1 MKHLL
6 RITLLGSMVFF
17 LSGIHL
23 SAGQVTD
30 SIPKKK
36 LVYVFDIKKEIAEP
50 VWRITKKSFAEADSL
65 GADYV
70 LIHMN
75 TYGGLLNS
83 ADSIRTRILNS
94 QIPTMV
100 FIDNNAASAGA
111 LISIACDSI
120 YMRPG
125 ASIGAA
131 TVVNQSGEQVPDK
144 YQSFMRATMRATA
157 EAHGK
162 DTIIRGTDTVLVW
175 HRDPAIAEAMVDP
188 RVYVP
193 GISDTGKVLTLTTS
207 EAIKVGYCEGE
218 AESIS
223 EVLEKAGIKDYEIK
237 EFVLTPLEKII
248 GFLVS
253 PIVSGLLLTIII
265 GGIYFELRT
274 PGIGFPL
281 AAAVLAAILYFAPL
295 YLEGLA
301 QHWEIILFI
310 AGLILIAVE
319 IFAIPGFG
327 VAGISGIIL
336 AVAGLALSMVDNVV
350 FSFDASLA
358 FRMLVKAVFI
368 VLVSG
373 LAALILSLFISKKA
387 FTSRKLRFALDT
399 TQQKEAGYV
408 GVHADVQQKLTGK
421 TGTARTVLRPA
432 GKIEIDGEVY
442 DAKAEIGFIDKGDR
456 IRVVRHLAGQLYV
469 VKDES

>member
-1 MKHLL
+1 MKNLKIVLPILL
-6 RITLLGSMVFF
+6 FLLPVVGFCD
-17 LSGIHL
+17 LT
-23 SAGQVTD
+23 QD
-30 SIPKKK
+30 SLQKKT

-65 GADYV
+65 NADYI

-83 ADSIRTRILNS
+83 ADSIRTKILNS
-94 QIPTMV
+94 RIPTMV

-120 YMRPG
+120 YMRAG

-131 TVVNQSGEQVPDK
+131 TVVNQSGQQVPDK

-157 EAHGK
+157 EAHGR
-162 DTIIRGTDTVLVW
+162 DTIIKDGDTTLVW
-175 HRDPAIAEAMVDP
+175 HRDPRIAEAMVDP
-188 RVYVP
+188 RVYIP
-193 GISDTGKVLTLTTS
+193 GISDTGKVLTLTTG

-218 AESIS
+218 AESIAG
-223 EVLEKAGIKDYEIK
+223 VLDKAGIKDYEIK
-237 EFVLTPLEKII
+237 EFILSPLDKII

-253 PIVSGLLLTIII
+253 PVVSGLLLMVII

-274 PGIGFPL
+274 PGVGFPL
-281 AAAVLAAILYFAPL
+281 AASVLAAILYFAPL

-310 AGLILIAVE
+310 VGLILITVE

-336 AVAGLALSMVDNVV
+336 AVTGLSLSMVDNVV
-350 FSFDASLA
+350 FSFDPSLA
-358 FRMLVKAVFI
+358 FLMLLKAIFI
-368 VLVSG
+368 VLIAG
-373 LAALILSLFISKKA
+373 LMGLIFAFILTKEL
-387 FTSRKLRFALDT
+387 FTSRKLRFALNT
-399 TQQKEAGYV
+399 TQQKDAGFIGVSADIFQNLV
-408 GVHADVQQKLTGK
+408 GKHGVAK
-421 TGTARTVLRPA
+421 TVLRPA
-432 GKIEIDGEVY
+432 GKIEINGETY
-442 DAKAEIGFIDKGDR
+442 DARAEVGFIDRGEK
-456 IRVVRHLAGQLYV
+456 IMVVRHLTGQLYV
-469 VKDES
+469 IKDV